1 MLEFPRW
8 KYVVILIVLALSA
21 LYALPNIYQKDPAI
35 QITANRGGQIDDAL
49 RDRVLADLKKAGVDA
64 VGAEKEGE
72 SLIVRL
78 PDLKAQSAAS
88 DALRDTVGENYTVA
102 LNLAST
108 VPDWL
113 ANLGGRP
120 MVLGLDLQGGV
131 HFVLQV
137 DQKAALDKRL
147 DAYTED
153 VRSTLRDARIPYQSV
168 ERRADNSIVA
178 NLSPS
183 AGDDAAQRAR
193 AALVKAQ
200 PTLGYDIS
208 GNRITVTVPE
218 TEITQ
223 IANGAIEQNINTLRN
238 RVNQLGVAEPII
250 QRQGADR
257 VVVQLPGVQD
267 TAEAKRM
274 IGATATLEYRAVVE
288 GNAQDAITAGRIP
301 PEAKVYQQ
309 RDGRGPILLNKR
321 VIVTGDQMVGAQAVT
336 DSNSGSP
343 AVSVTLNNVGGQRMF
358 DFTSANVNKPMAVV
372 YTERVP
378 TVTVVDGQE
387 VRGFKVN
394 EEVISV
400 ANINGVF
407 GKNFQTTGLQKKEAE
422 DLAKLLKSGSLAA
435 PMDFVEERVVGPS
448 LGAENVKNGITAVVY
463 AFMFTLVFFT
473 IYYRMFG
480 LITSIAMLFNLLIVV
495 AVMSLFGATMTL
507 PGFAGLALSVGL
519 SVDANVLINERIREE
534 LRAGVPGKTAIVT
547 GYERASGHHPRRQ
560 PDRPDR
566 RCGAVRIR
574 YRSAEG
580 LRADHDHRYFRF
592 HVHRDHRIACTGD
605 ADLRPSQEAPER
617 GHLTGRHAHETVSAA
632 HPPERHQ
639 DRLHALAPCRDGRHD
654 HRVPGLDRHHRLQG
668 LQLRPGLHRRHP
680 DRSPLRQGGGR
691 RAGPYQ
697 ARREWLRRR
706 PGTECWW
713 QHRSAD
719 PPGPA
724 R

>member
-8 KYVVILIVLALSA
+8 KYVVILIVLALST
-21 LYALPNIYQKDPAI
+21 LYALPNIYQKDPAV
-35 QITANRGGQIDDAL
+35 QITANRGGTVDDAL
-49 RDRVLADLKKAGVDA
+49 RDRVLADLKKAGVTTI
-64 VGAEKEGE
+64 GAEKEGE

-78 PDLKAQSAAS
+78 PDLKSQSAAS

-113 ANLGGRP
+113 AKLGGRP

-168 ERRADNSIVA
+168 ERRADNTIVA

-183 AGDDAAQRAR
+183 AGDDAAANAR
-193 AALVKAQ
+193 TALVKSQ
-200 PTLGYDIS
+200 PTLGYDVS
-208 GNRITVTVPE
+208 GNRITVTIPDA
-218 TEITQ
+218 EIAQ

-274 IGATATLEYRAVVE
+274 IGATATLEYRAVVD
-288 GNAQDAITAGRIP
+288 GNAQDAIASGRIP
-301 PEAKVYQQ
+301 PEAKVYQR
-309 RDGRGPILLNKR
+309 RDGLGPVLLNKR

-336 DSNSGSP
+336 DTNSGAP

-378 TVTVVDGQE
+378 TVTMVDGQE

-463 AFMFTLVFFT
+463 AFLFTLVFFT

-480 LITSIAMLFNLLIVV
+480 LITSLAMLFNLLIVV

-547 GYERASGHHPRRQ
+547 GYDRASGT
-560 PDRPDR
+560 
-566 RCGAVRIR
+566 I
-574 YRSAEG
+574 
-580 LRADHDHRYFRF
+580 L
-592 HVHRDHRIACTGD
+592 D
-605 ADLRPSQEAPER
+605 AN
-617 GHLTGRHAHETVSAA
+617 LTGLIVGVALFAFGTGPLKGFALTMIIGIFASMFTAITVS
-632 HPPERHQ
+632 R
-639 DRLHALAPCRDGRHD
+639 ALAT
-654 HRVPGLDRHHRLQG
+654 LIY
-668 LQLRPGLHRRHP
+668 
-680 DRSPLRQGGGR
+680 GR
-691 RAGPYQ
+691 RKKLQNVAI
-697 ARREWLRRR
+697 
-706 PGTECWW
+706 
-713 QHRSAD
+713 
-719 PPGPA
+719 
-724 R
+724 